1 MCNISNNTSSNNSS
15 LKERVK
21 CYINKRDEII
31 KDYKD
36 RLYALNEEAC
46 ADILANCPIKIGDV
60 YIIEPDAGW
69 GPKRQYYKVAK
80 LDANVD
86 GTVIVYGHKRKLDG
100 TWGKRDNN
108 FMFIVSV
115 YNDYNV
121 NNYTKVEN
129 YVEPTKDNQ
138 L

>member
-1 MCNISNNTSSNNSS
+1 MCNTSNSPS
-15 LKERVK
+15 LKERVQ
-21 CYINKRDEII
+21 CYINKRDEIV
-31 KDYKD
+31 KNYKD
-36 RLYALNEEAC
+36 RLRALDEEAC

-60 YIIEPDAGW
+60 YTIETDDGW
-69 GPKRQYYKVAK
+69 GPKRHYYKVAK

-86 GTVIVYGHKRKLDG
+86 GTVIVRGYKRKLDK

-115 YNDYNV
+115 YKDYNV
-121 NNYTKVEN
+121 EHYTKVEN

>member
-1 MCNISNNTSSNNSS
+1 MCNISNNPS
-15 LKERVK
+15 LKERVQ

-36 RLYALNEEAC
+36 RLYALDEEAC
-46 ADILANCPIKIGDV
+46 ADILANCPIKVGDV
-60 YIIEPDAGW
+60 YTIETDDGW
-69 GPKRQYYKVAK
+69 GPKRHYQKVAK
-80 LDANVD
+80 LEANVD
-86 GTVIVYGHKRKLDG
+86 GTVIVRGYKRKLDK

-121 NNYTKVEN
+121 EHYTKVEN
-129 YVEPTKDNQ
+129 YVEPSKD
-138 L
+138 